1 MQRSFWLKF
10 DYYTHFTSPIRRYP
24 DLIVHRL
31 IKAKIDNLDSDTAI
45 ETILEHCSQ
54 KEKDAEF
61 ASKQVIQNLIC
72 NIPSSSEVKNI
83 QASSQE

>member
-1 MQRSFWLKF
+1 MILQAMQRAAYETKCKGHFGLKF

-31 IKAKIDNLDSDTAI
+31 IKAKINNLDSDTSQL

-54 KEKDAEF
+54 KERTQ
-61 ASKQVIQNLIC
+61 SLLQNKSYKI
-72 NIPSSSEVKNI
+72 
-83 QASSQE
+83 